1 MASKPVSPRVAVS
14 TTSPTFMT
22 LTTRPSPTT
31 KAGSEYSVSLMT
43 TSPTSKTDSHSR
55 PSVICTGPSA
65 VKKEE
70 EKESKSLPVIN
81 LFKKEENKENK
92 ESSGESEGGRKRE
105 VTIVEGEIYT
115 ELQ

>member
-43 TSPTSKTDSHSR
+43 SSPTNKTDSHSR

-70 EKESKSLPVIN
+70 EKETSLPVVN

-92 ESSGESEGGRKRE
+92 ESSAESESSRKRE
-105 VTIVEGEIYT
+105 VTIVEGEI
-115 ELQ
+115 

>member
-31 KAGSEYSVSLMT
+31 KAGSEYSVSLLT
-43 TSPTSKTDSHSR
+43 SSPTNKTDSTAR

-70 EKESKSLPVIN
+70 EKEGLPVVN

-92 ESSGESEGGRKRE
+92 ESSAESESSRKRE
-105 VTIVEGEIYT
+105 VTIVEGEI
-115 ELQ
+115 